1 MEIGSKVITLV
12 DKNEMEGLKSIYI
25 PKGTMGLVCETH
37 EEFAIIEIWGD
48 DAPKG
53 VSGVF
58 FYSYNE
64 LEERR

>member
-1 MEIGSKVITLV
+1 
-12 DKNEMEGLKSIYI
+12 
-25 PKGTMGLVCETH
+25 MGLVCEMH
-37 EEFAIIEIWGD
+37 EEFVIIEIWGD

-64 LEERR
+64 LEECR